1 MTKAWDLIFVGEG
14 GALWPLLAWSLLT
27 DSIAVWLSQRM
38 HRVDAADFMRFIC
51 FVFLCSSLR
60 SFVCF
65 ASAQW
70 RLSEIALSSS
80 RW

>member
-1 MTKAWDLIFVGEG
+1 MAKAWDLIFVGEG

-38 HRVDAADFMRFIC
+38 HQVDAADFMRFIC

-65 ASAQW
+65 TAAEW

>member
-1 MTKAWDLIFVGEG
+1 MAKAWDLIFVGEG
-14 GALWPLLAWSLLT
+14 GSLRPLAWALLT
-27 DSIAVWLSQRM
+27 DSIAAWLSQRM
-38 HRVDAADFMRFIC
+38 MDAADFMRFIC

-60 SFVCF
+60 LFVCF
-65 ASAQW
+65 TAAEW